1 MGNESASDSAKI
13 LPILLEQNILNGQGL
28 IQGDPTEFEGDGMSR
43 EGEAAPFAM
52 HNFHTGKI
60 TVSVYESEPSKV
72 FINGSPYDEFVYI
85 LEGRLILTPEGGSA
99 QEYKQGESLVVPKG
113 YVGHWEMPEK
123 YRELIVIDADY
134 ASDQ

>member
-1 MGNESASDSAKI
+1 MGNESANEPAQI
-13 LPILLEQNILNGQGL
+13 LPIRLEQNILDGQGL
-28 IQGDPTEFEGDGMSR
+28 ISGDPTEFEGEGMTR

-72 FINGSPYDEFVYI
+72 FIDGSPYDEFVYI
-85 LEGRLILTPEGGSA
+85 LEGRLILTPQGGSA

-134 ASDQ
+134 ATDQ